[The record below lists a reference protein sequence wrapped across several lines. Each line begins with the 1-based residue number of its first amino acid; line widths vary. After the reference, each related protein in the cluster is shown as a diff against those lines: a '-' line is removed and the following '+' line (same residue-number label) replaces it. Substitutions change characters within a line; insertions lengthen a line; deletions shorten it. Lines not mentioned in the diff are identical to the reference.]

1 MVVGALEEP
10 NGEHLLTFAPSMSNS
25 TPDHKNVP
33 SGTDEV
39 ARLEEMHQRIKDQQE
54 AWRKLLENLDELKK
68 RTNTEPT
75 TKTPST

>member
-10 NGEHLLTFAPSMSNS
+10 NGEHLLPFAPSMSNS
-25 TPDHKNVP
+25 TPDPKNGP

-75 TKTPST
+75 TKIPST